1 MSVLVVGSIALDTV
15 KTPVEEHSD
24 LLGGSACYAALGAS
38 FFSPVRLVGIVGDD
52 FPESEFEFWKS
63 RKIDSEGVQ
72 RVNGK
77 TFRWSGEYAWDLNTR
92 ETRSI
97 ALNVFE
103 HFKPVLPESYRQTDF
118 VLLANIA
125 PSLQSHVLDQMER
138 PRFVVADTMD
148 LWIETTRSDLDAL
161 LRRVDLLILNDSE
174 AREITKET
182 SLIKAGR
189 RIRKMGPQYVAIKK
203 GEHGALL
210 FGEDDQFFS
219 CGAYPLE
226 DIHDPTGAGDTFA
239 GGMAG
244 YLAGTVKKVHFND
257 LRKAMIYGSVLASF
271 CVEKFSLER
280 LRTLSM
286 EKSRTL
292 RDVQTN
298 ESIRGAGVMTTAE
311 HEYRRLLHRTLI
323 ATVLCIGA
331 VLVCYFWIDRPVAFF
346 VYRHHINT
354 IRVFQ
359 WLTYPPP
366 EVQNWSALVLTIL
379 MVRRAWGPFLR
390 WQKVLLVACLS
401 LIIADDFRISLGD
414 VCGRYWPETWTRNNP
429 SLIGT
434 GDVRLPSVSARGGH
448 RQLSVRSRLQNPG
461 VRHGLGNYDA
471 PQSNR

>member
-24 LLGGSACYAALGAS
+24 LLGGSASYAAAAAS
-38 FFSPVRLVGIVGDD
+38 FFSPVKLVGIVGND
-52 FPESEFEFWKS
+52 FHDSEFEFWKS
-63 RKIDSEGVQ
+63 RKIDSEGVR

-77 TFRWSGEYAWDLNTR
+77 TFRWSGEYSWDLNTR
-92 ETRSI
+92 ETRSV

-103 HFKPVLPESYRQTDF
+103 NFQPKLPGSYRKTDF

-148 LWIETTRSDLDAL
+148 LWIETARSDLDAL
-161 LRRVDLLILNDSE
+161 LRHVDLLILNDSE

-189 RIRKMGPQYVAIKK
+189 RIRNMGPEYVAIKK

-210 FGEDDQFFS
+210 FGDEDQFFS

-257 LRKAMIYGSVLASF
+257 LRKTMIYGSVVASF
-271 CVEKFSLER
+271 CVEAFSLDR

-286 EKSRTL
+286 QEITQRYEMFKMMS
-292 RDVQTN
+292 QF
-298 ESIRGAGVMTTAE
+298 E
-311 HEYRRLLHRTLI
+311 
-323 ATVLCIGA
+323 
-331 VLVCYFWIDRPVAFF
+331 VA
-346 VYRHHINT
+346 I
-354 IRVFQ
+354 
-359 WLTYPPP
+359 
-366 EVQNWSALVLTIL
+366 
-379 MVRRAWGPFLR
+379 
-390 WQKVLLVACLS
+390 
-401 LIIADDFRISLGD
+401 
-414 VCGRYWPETWTRNNP
+414 
-429 SLIGT
+429 
-434 GDVRLPSVSARGGH
+434 
-448 RQLSVRSRLQNPG
+448 
-461 VRHGLGNYDA
+461 
-471 PQSNR
+471 